1 MKDTFTSVFPGYNHE
16 PITCYTRAAS
26 HILHPVYEKDIE
38 DKPMHDISRRYTHKM
53 DEVKNYSESMYK
65 LGAFAPQPRKR
76 AWIKWIE

>member
-38 DKPMHDISRRYTHKM
+38 NKPMHDISRRYTHKM
-53 DEVKNYSESMYK
+53 D
-65 LGAFAPQPRKR
+65 
-76 AWIKWIE
+76 